1 MGKEKDPLVAA
12 LEGQLENMRGQLRV
26 FEDWNKKLHDVARE
40 ERRRRELAEA
50 DADRM
55 SGALEAAA
63 QEAAARDSTAEGA
76 SAAGSSDAG
85 AATTPSTAEAERRY
99 QKLEL
104 ELSRAQDARR
114 RAETEAQRTAAQNE
128 ELRARLSAMAVSVG
142 DLEAEAAS
150 LKATVASIAAEDGR

>member
-76 SAAGSSDAG
+76 SAAGSSDA

-114 RAETEAQRTAAQNE
+114 RAETEAQRTATQNE